1 MNKTYRAELSLLS
14 EIAKDIENFCN
25 ENSVSSADLYAINLV
40 VDELFTNSVMYGY
53 NGNTSGCV
61 NVDLSCNKDGVKIVL
76 SDNAPQ
82 FNPLVQVV
90 EPDLNSNVDERK
102 IGGLGVFFA
111 RKQMDEISYEF
122 KNAHNVI
129 TMFRKFS
136 K

>member
-1 MNKTYRAELSLLS
+1 MNKKYRAELSVLS

-25 ENSVSSADLYAINLV
+25 ENSVSSADFYAINLV

-53 NGNTSGCV
+53 KGDTSGCV
-61 NVDLSCNKDGVKIVL
+61 EVDLSCNVDGVKVTI
-76 SDNAPQ
+76 SDCAPE
-82 FNPLVQVV
+82 FNPLTQVV

-102 IGGLGVFFA
+102 VGGLGVFFA

-122 KNAHNVI
+122 KNARNVI

-136 K
+136 Q

>member
-53 NGNTSGCV
+53 KGNTLGCV
-61 NVDLSCNKDGVKIVL
+61 KVALSCNKDGVKIVF
-76 SDNAPQ
+76 SDSAPK
-82 FNPLVQVV
+82 FNPLAEVV
-90 EPDLNSNVDERK
+90 EPDFNSNVDDRK

-111 RKQMDEISYEF
+111 RKQMDEMSYEF
-122 KNAHNVI
+122 KDAHNVI